1 MKAPYISG
9 PMSHHDFH
17 NFPAFFEAEHRLREL
32 GYEPLNPARNTGD
45 DWEEAYDNTLKNP
58 RTWEACI
65 RLDAGQVLKSDGIVL
80 LRGWGHS
87 KGACLEV
94 VLSVAV
100 GNRIALYSE
109 DPYSQDI
116 SLLPIDREHAYLTAL
131 SKLHT
136 CGLGP
141 AIPAVLEQIQSSSL

>member
-17 NFPAFFEAEHRLREL
+17 NFPAFFEAEARLREL

-45 DWEEAYDNTLKNP
+45 DWEEAYENSLKHP

-65 RLDAGQVLKSDGIVL
+65 RLDVGQVLQSDGIVL
-80 LRGWGHS
+80 LKGWGHS
-87 KGACLEV
+87 KGACLEL

-100 GNRIALYSE
+100 GNPVAMYFD
-109 DPYSQDI
+109 DPYSGDI
-116 SLLPIDREHAYLTAL
+116 SLAPIDKEHAYLTAL
-131 SKLHT
+131 QKLHM
-136 CGLGP
+136 CGTGA
-141 AIPAVLEQIQSSSL
+141 AIPAVLEQVQSRHF